1 MYLTLYGLHALP
13 FRLSPDARF
22 VFESATHAAASE
34 ALVAVCRPAHGV
46 AVMTGEAGT
55 GKTTLLERLLQ
66 DAGNAARYVRLNQSP
81 GSAIGLLQSIL
92 LQLGESP
99 FQLSD
104 DALRTAVPRAIA
116 EQTSAG
122 RPLWII
128 IDDAQEFGVEIWE
141 EFDHLLKACETA
153 EPGVGVVVSG
163 RPELD
168 ERLAS
173 PTLATWSARIVAR
186 ANLEPLTQSELHG
199 YIAHR
204 LRVAGN
210 AGRALF
216 DDSALEL
223 LYRYTGGVPRL
234 INTLADTSMT
244 VAHDG
249 HRDVISST
257 DIRTAVASLQWVEYS
272 RRRPQR
278 SGSLPTALAPLV
290 PPEDTT
296 PATATVASAAADPRV
311 AGTTSEAPTASDPS
325 AVAEVTGTE
334 AAMVAEITADSH
346 ESRADDASTAAA
358 PTLGSSTDTDADLGH
373 EPGTQTPADSAER
386 TPVIADEPTPEPPIS
401 ELAAEPAASSH
412 ESTLERDAAIAAD
425 ALATDETPA
434 VAAPMPSGDEDILA
448 PAAETIAHDTRSVDA
463 PHTDEAAAAMPP
475 IAAALVPIPRAAI
488 EDTVTTVVVDE
499 AALDPQP
506 SCTGE
511 TEHAVSMLDSTE
523 NTVADDG
530 MPWATD
536 DVRIHASQDEDP
548 VARAV
553 SSDTATNPLVD
564 AEAPHLGAA
573 EVVSR
578 PPTPHLFDEVIV
590 LEASYPLEEVPTGDS
605 DWLMLDTRADDNGD
619 DAEPAGCDD
628 TRRTAL
634 HDDAQ
639 PVADPV
645 LDALVAAHFASLPR
659 ASELPRIES
668 DEAPESLDVLLDS
681 IEFTP
686 LDRDDA
692 FMIDVGTAARPPSAA
707 SADSRLDAPLATRST
722 PSGDS
727 TFFDAMVLA
736 HLGALSE
743 HDRDVFDIDPEP
755 SSEAMDALDNLVA
768 AHHALLA
775 RAGSATGDT
784 TPQSTPSTGT
794 QAPDPAEPIAR
805 LVTEARQL
813 LVRAEGR
820 TVRSYALT
828 DGQTLI
834 IGRTPDNDIVLDSPF
849 VSRHHARLTVMGDL
863 LRIEDLDSRN
873 GVSVLDERVREAV
886 LECGDAATIGHHE
899 LRLDRA

>member
-1 MYLTLYGLHALP
+1 
-13 FRLSPDARF
+13 
-22 VFESATHAAASE
+22 
-34 ALVAVCRPAHGV
+34 
-46 AVMTGEAGT
+46 
-55 GKTTLLERLLQ
+55 
-66 DAGNAARYVRLNQSP
+66 
-81 GSAIGLLQSIL
+81 
-92 LQLGESP
+92 
-99 FQLSD
+99 
-104 DALRTAVPRAIA
+104 
-116 EQTSAG
+116 
-122 RPLWII
+122 
-128 IDDAQEFGVEIWE
+128 
-141 EFDHLLKACETA
+141 
-153 EPGVGVVVSG
+153 
-163 RPELD
+163 
-168 ERLAS
+168 
-173 PTLATWSARIVAR
+173 
-186 ANLEPLTQSELHG
+186 
-199 YIAHR
+199 
-204 LRVAGN
+204 
-210 AGRALF
+210 
-216 DDSALEL
+216 
-223 LYRYTGGVPRL
+223 
-234 INTLADTSMT
+234 
-244 VAHDG
+244 
-249 HRDVISST
+249 
-257 DIRTAVASLQWVEYS
+257 
-272 RRRPQR
+272 
-278 SGSLPTALAPLV
+278 
-290 PPEDTT
+290 
-296 PATATVASAAADPRV
+296 
-311 AGTTSEAPTASDPS
+311 
-325 AVAEVTGTE
+325 
-334 AAMVAEITADSH
+334 
-346 ESRADDASTAAA
+346 
-358 PTLGSSTDTDADLGH
+358 
-373 EPGTQTPADSAER
+373 
-386 TPVIADEPTPEPPIS
+386 
-401 ELAAEPAASSH
+401 
-412 ESTLERDAAIAAD
+412 
-425 ALATDETPA
+425 
-434 VAAPMPSGDEDILA
+434 
-448 PAAETIAHDTRSVDA
+448 
-463 PHTDEAAAAMPP
+463 MPP

-506 SCTGE
+506 PRTGE

-548 VARAV
+548 VARDV

-681 IEFTP
+681 IEVTP

-692 FMIDVGTAARPPSAA
+692 FMIDVGTAARPSSAA

-784 TPQSTPSTGT
+784 TPQSTPSTDT

-873 GVSVLDERVREAV
+873 GVSVLDERVRDAV